1 MSDGFAY
8 IDILFFAMA
17 AAFVAL
23 RLRSVLGRRTG
34 NERQRGAPVPP
45 SAPSPTANQPAG
57 DNVVPMPDRAAA
69 DMAVPPAVPTAD
81 AVVGQDGDASL
92 KEGITAIRLADP
104 NFDLDMFL
112 AGARAAFTMVVEAF
126 AQGDKNVL
134 KPLLA
139 PTVYQSFAQAI
150 DGRAAAGQV
159 MHTELVSVRNA
170 ELAGAELR
178 DSIARVTVRFRS
190 EQINC
195 IKNGDGLVLE
205 GDPAAVEQVV
215 DLWTFERD
223 VRSAD
228 PNWALAETRSPA

>member
-23 RLRSVLGRRTG
+23 RLRSVLGKRTG
-34 NERQRGAPVPP
+34 SERQRGTPMQPP
-45 SAPSPTANQPAG
+45 APSQNGPKPAP
-57 DNVVPMPDRAAA
+57 DNVVPIPDRATVDRA
-69 DMAVPPAVPTAD
+69 PPPMPIDDRAIA
-81 AVVGQDGDASL
+81 QDGDAGL

-126 AQGDKNVL
+126 AQGDKSGL

-150 DGRAAAGQV
+150 DERAAAGQV
-159 MHTELVSVRNA
+159 MQTELISIRSA
-170 ELAGAELR
+170 EVAAAELR
-178 DSIARVTVRFRS
+178 DSFARVTVRFRS

-205 GDPAAVEQVV
+205 GDPTAVEQVV

-223 VRSAD
+223 VRSGD
-228 PNWALAETRSPA
+228 PNWALAETRSPT